1 MPDDWKTVQFFVTPL
16 GVYEVEIG
24 SEARYRCTCRREMCK
39 HIRFVKAKAAEN
51 GGSYPVKIAHG
62 VSEREIARAR
72 KSSRKFRELI
82 LKYAVPEVM

>member
-1 MPDDWKTVQFFVTPL
+1 
-16 GVYEVEIG
+16 
-24 SEARYRCTCRREMCK
+24 MCK